1 LRESAF
7 SKRDQSLISTKEVIG
22 WWESRR
28 IPYNLLVGSVG
39 VVSIFLVF
47 ISAILGELI
56 FNEPSIIPDPPIF
69 MIFGIILYGI
79 MANIFYTAGWV
90 VELTIRRLWPKES
103 DSFATLSFRLGIIF
117 SVLLTITPG
126 LILLIYSFVV
136 IIFK

>member
-1 LRESAF
+1 MREF
-7 SKRDQSLISTKEVIG
+7 IFPKRDHSLTSTKEVIG

-39 VVSIFLVF
+39 IISIFLIF

-56 FNEPSIIPDPPIF
+56 FNEPSTLPDPPIF